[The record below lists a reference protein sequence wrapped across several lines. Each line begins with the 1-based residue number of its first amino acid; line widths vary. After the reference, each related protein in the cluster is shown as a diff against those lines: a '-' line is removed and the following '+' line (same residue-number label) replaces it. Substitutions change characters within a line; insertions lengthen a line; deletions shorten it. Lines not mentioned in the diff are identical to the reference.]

1 MIDLSTSLKPVPP
14 NHPHETMSSH
24 IPHDDASHAT
34 LANKS
39 RHLPASLTLTNV
51 HQKQSR
57 EKKTSTTNHKQP
69 SNGVMDGLTFTSS
82 FAQTTPIY

>member
-1 MIDLSTSLKPVPP
+1 
-14 NHPHETMSSH
+14 MSSH
-24 IPHDDASHAT
+24 IPHDEASHAT

-57 EKKTSTTNHKQP
+57 EKKKQKTKQLPTNHKQL
-69 SNGVMDGLTFTSS
+69 SSGVIDVSI
-82 FAQTTPIY
+82 AQTTPIY